1 MGKHVE
7 FILRP
12 IEKILEDA
20 TCAIGCISGM
30 SRIPLNE
37 YFLQS
42 VFLRMTGE
50 QEQKMK
56 CICWE
61 LATEDYDYR
70 YKRYNGKWELGEC
83 SNLNEKN
90 KVYADLYGHTKDIDI
105 DRQKIIDAVRKI
117 IERFYNDAKLVTG
130 NEYKYL
136 DFENI
141 YKYIKDTDIYDIDR
155 SNDKIN
161 IKLLSTN
168 QSKTLP
174 NKYSLSTIY
183 EFLYKHRNRCA
194 HNTLSYQEPV
204 MTLSK
209 LQSEDNV
216 YENYFLYFSL
226 LIIIDKIFIETYKKY
241 IEKLANILV

>member
-30 SRIPLNE
+30 ARIPLNE

-90 KVYADLYGHTKDIDI
+90 KVYVDLYSHTKDVDI

-141 YKYIKDTDIYDIDR
+141 YKYIKEKNIYDIDR
-155 SNDKIN
+155 SNDN
-161 IKLLSTN
+161 IKLLSTK
-168 QSKTLP
+168 QLKTLP

-204 MTLSK
+204 ITLSK

-241 IEKLANILV
+241 IENLANILV

>member
-20 TCAIGCISGM
+20 TCAIGGISGM

-56 CICWE
+56 CVCWE

-70 YKRYNGKWELGEC
+70 YKRYNRNWELGEC
-83 SNLNEKN
+83 SNLSEKE
-90 KVYADLYGHTKDIDI
+90 KVYIDLYSHTEDVDIDK
-105 DRQKIIDAVRKI
+105 QKIIDAVIKI
-117 IERFYNDAKLVTG
+117 IERFYNDAKLITG

-141 YKYIKDTDIYDIDR
+141 YKNIGTADILNINVTD
-155 SNDKIN
+155 NKIN
-161 IKLLSTN
+161 IQLLSKN
-168 QSKTLP
+168 QSSALP
-174 NKYSLSTIY
+174 NKYSLSKIY
-183 EFLYKHRNRCA
+183 DFLYRHRNRCA
-194 HNTLSYQEPV
+194 HNTLSYQETV

-209 LQSEDNV
+209 LQSKDNV

-241 IEKLANILV
+241 IEKLANHLV

>member
-90 KVYADLYGHTKDIDI
+90 KVYVDLYSHTKDIDI

-141 YKYIKDTDIYDIDR
+141 YKYIKDKDIYDRDH
-155 SNDKIN
+155 SNDN
-161 IKLLSTN
+161 IKLLSTK

-241 IEKLANILV
+241 IENLANILV